1 MNLLKHI
8 LNALSN
14 YLAEPV
20 SSLSDLLLAVIAFIL
35 YRRIRSYKK
44 LKISEKDWARFFLFL
59 AYSTFC
65 GGLAHA
71 IFNRES
77 NPVYDIIW
85 LLMQLFSGI
94 AVYYA
99 LSAAIHSEIK
109 YTRQQNLF
117 RKAAYLQLLIFL
129 PSVLYFSDF
138 KVVAVNSFIAI
149 VALLII
155 YLFSKQSTWLH
166 RALITSGFLISVI
179 AVYVNHTKNSLAPWF
194 NHNDLSHVI
203 MFLSLL
209 LIYKGVKY
217 KLSEY
222 SLFKTNGNENSHS
235 KNDKI

>member
-1 MNLLKHI
+1 MNLAERI
-8 LNALSN
+8 SNSISYYLS
-14 YLAEPV
+14 EPV
-20 SSLSDLLLAVIAFIL
+20 SSLSDILLAVLAFIL
-35 YRRIRSYKK
+35 YRRMRSFKK

-77 NPVYDIIW
+77 NPVYDVIW

-99 LSAAIHSEIK
+99 LNAAIHSEIK
-109 YTRQQNLF
+109 YTRQQNFL
-117 RKAAYLQLLIFL
+117 RRAAYLQLLIFL
-129 PSVLYFSDF
+129 PCVLYFFNF
-138 KVVAVNSFIAI
+138 KVVAVNSSIAI

-155 YLFSKQSTWLH
+155 YLFSKQSTWVH

-179 AVYVNHTKNSLAPWF
+179 AVYVNYTKTSLAPWF

-217 KLSEY
+217 KLLEY
-222 SLFKTNGNENSHS
+222 SFFKSNGNENTHS